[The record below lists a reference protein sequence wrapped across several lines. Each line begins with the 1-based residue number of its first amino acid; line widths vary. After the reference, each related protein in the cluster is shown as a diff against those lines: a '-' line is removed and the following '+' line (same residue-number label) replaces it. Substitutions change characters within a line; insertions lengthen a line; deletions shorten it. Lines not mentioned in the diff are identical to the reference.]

1 MLRAFLAGQPA
12 LELAILV
19 GSRADG
25 RAREGSDW
33 DIAIQW
39 PNGLSL
45 FDTLARSETLRRDL
59 AAVLGV
65 TEDFIDLID
74 LPNARLAMRAVVA
87 EDGVP
92 LKGED
97 SLTWNRFLA
106 RTWREIEDYEW
117 EGARAASPQPGG
129 SYAHREQRELLD
141 EARSKLLAG
150 EIPSGLEQNGVLH
163 ALQVLIG
170 NAIGKTKQML
180 KAAGEPVPVSAYD
193 AFAALARHGG
203 IRADEL
209 PAWNAVIGLR
219 NRIVHDYMNIDMAR
233 VLELVQLGRH
243 EFVTAFL
250 LADPQAG

>member
-1 MLRAFLAGQPA
+1 MTGQTGELERLRAFLAGQPA

-74 LPNARLAMRAVVA
+74 LPNARLAMRAAVA

-92 LKGED
+92 LQGED
-97 SLTWNRFLA
+97 SLAWNRFLA
-106 RTWREIEDYEW
+106 RTWRELEDYEW
-117 EGARAASPQPGG
+117 ERTRAA
-129 SYAHREQRELLD
+129 
-141 EARSKLLAG
+141 
-150 EIPSGLEQNGVLH
+150 
-163 ALQVLIG
+163 
-170 NAIGKTKQML
+170 
-180 KAAGEPVPVSAYD
+180 
-193 AFAALARHGG
+193 
-203 IRADEL
+203 
-209 PAWNAVIGLR
+209 
-219 NRIVHDYMNIDMAR
+219 
-233 VLELVQLGRH
+233 
-243 EFVTAFL
+243 
-250 LADPQAG
+250 